1 VKVKSN
7 ESILEPL
14 YSQPSSKLYEV
25 ACDVN
30 TPAII
35 YDYAGMKD
43 VVDRIQE
50 DLKELPYAKLNLAVK
65 ATHTPE
71 LLSLYAKWGLGCDVA
86 SLGEY
91 ELAKKAGFTEI
102 TTTNPAYSLKDMRVF
117 MNEGITLDIDSISQ
131 LILYGEHFP
140 NTNVGIRV
148 RIPLPTEIESAATF
162 GKDSRFGINI
172 LDDRLEKN
180 IKKFNLNITRLHVH
194 TGQMTPQSLL
204 YKADYLFAVASYL
217 SNVEV
222 LDFGGGMFHFY
233 VDREKARKAISSLK
247 EKVVKWQK
255 ENNRKIHIRFEPG
268 GALLSGCGY
277 LVTSVMA
284 SEFHTFFNKK
294 VITVD
299 SSAWNLAPW
308 HKPNLISLNKKNKK
322 KEKILIA
329 GNTLYEGDFF
339 GKDING
345 NMMDFELENLD
356 VGDKI
361 LFTASGAYTMTNSR
375 RFNCLPLPGEYLL
388 LENQLIRINHSG
400 GSRYE

>member
-1 VKVKSN
+1 MKVKSN

-50 DLKELPYAKLNLAVK
+50 DLKELPHAKLNLAVK

-180 IKKFNLNITRLHVH
+180 IK
-194 TGQMTPQSLL
+194 
-204 YKADYLFAVASYL
+204 
-217 SNVEV
+217 
-222 LDFGGGMFHFY
+222 
-233 VDREKARKAISSLK
+233 
-247 EKVVKWQK
+247 
-255 ENNRKIHIRFEPG
+255 
-268 GALLSGCGY
+268 
-277 LVTSVMA
+277 
-284 SEFHTFFNKK
+284 
-294 VITVD
+294 
-299 SSAWNLAPW
+299 
-308 HKPNLISLNKKNKK
+308 
-322 KEKILIA
+322 
-329 GNTLYEGDFF
+329 
-339 GKDING
+339 
-345 NMMDFELENLD
+345 
-356 VGDKI
+356 
-361 LFTASGAYTMTNSR
+361 NS
-375 RFNCLPLPGEYLL
+375 
-388 LENQLIRINHSG
+388 I
-400 GSRYE
+400 